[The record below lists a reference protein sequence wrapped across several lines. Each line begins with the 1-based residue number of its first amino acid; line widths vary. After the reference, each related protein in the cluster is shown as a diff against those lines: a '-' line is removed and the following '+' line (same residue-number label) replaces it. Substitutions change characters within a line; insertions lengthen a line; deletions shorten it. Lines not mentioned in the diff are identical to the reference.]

1 MSEYGRTQLGPLSVR
16 TWVAV
21 LVILGLLGAL
31 IWIVPSSRRGLF
43 RLAERIGLWEEKE
56 HELVPVR
63 DEKGEI
69 KYWTCTM
76 HPSVRAAGPGKCP
89 I

>member
-1 MSEYGRTQLGPLSVR
+1 MNKYRRIQIGPISIR
-16 TWVAV
+16 TWVALFV
-21 LVILGLLGAL
+21 VVGLLGAF
-31 IWIVPSSRRGLF
+31 IWIDRSSRRELF
-43 RLAERIGLWEEKE
+43 RLAERMGLWQEEE